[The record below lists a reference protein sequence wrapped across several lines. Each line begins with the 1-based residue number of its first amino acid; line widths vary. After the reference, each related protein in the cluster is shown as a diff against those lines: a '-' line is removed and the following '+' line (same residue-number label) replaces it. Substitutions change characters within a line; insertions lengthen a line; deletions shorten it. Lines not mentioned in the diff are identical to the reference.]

1 MRKRSYKNFDEQ
13 IFREAVKNIKWYD
26 VYSCQDVD
34 LVVDTF
40 TNKLTEILDTM
51 APVKTFQVRTKYAAW
66 VSDSTKD
73 KIKAKDAAQLKASTT
88 QLKEDWDMFKR
99 LRNDLASVKRREK
112 LSWQQQKLEACEE
125 SGDHGKLL
133 GWLNWSSTS
142 SPTKLSQDGVL
153 ETSPS
158 RMLSSKTDIILIR
171 S

>member
-1 MRKRSYKNFDEQ
+1 MRKRSYKNFNEE
-13 IFREAVKNIKWYD
+13 IFREAVKNIKWYE

-34 LVVDTF
+34 IAVDTF

-66 VSDSTKD
+66 VSDNTKE
-73 KIKAKDAAQLKASTT
+73 KIKARDAAQLKASTT
-88 QLKEDWDMFKR
+88 QLKEDWDLYKR
-99 LRNDLASVKRREK
+99 LRNDLAAVKRREK

-125 SGDHGKLL
+125 SGDHGKLWKNIL
-133 GWLNWSSTS
+133 GWLKWSSTS

-158 RMLSSKTDIILIR
+158 RMA
-171 S
+171 